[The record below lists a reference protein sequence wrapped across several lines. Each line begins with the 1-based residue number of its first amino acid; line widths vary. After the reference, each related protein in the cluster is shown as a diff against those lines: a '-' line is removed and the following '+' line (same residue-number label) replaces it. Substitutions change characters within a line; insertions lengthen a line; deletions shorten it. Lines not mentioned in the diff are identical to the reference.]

1 MNESEQKQW
10 IRDNPD
16 YYGESS
22 LGMWELVAEL
32 LGFNTEKAEEE
43 IFIAERVNSYEEL
56 SEASK
61 CSFLDAMETDH
72 KDYVEKRAPLIFKHI
87 EGVDH
92 GIAMP
97 DTYRRP
103 LIDSHQIAS
112 VLKQFSS
119 ALKAD
124 GLAPKDYTGLT
135 EAFIAQL
142 FASELK
148 KADPEFAAESF
159 IRDIQKS
166 ED

>member
-1 MNESEQKQW
+1 VLIDMNESEQKQW

-43 IFIAERVNSYEEL
+43 IFIAEGVNSYEEL

-92 GIAMP
+92 GIAMQKNKQEILEEITLWAVSNFP
-97 DTYRRP
+97 EDVGEFLDLNDEQIQILKDWVASDEEEESKVYRFRGIGEFLD
-103 LIDSHQIAS
+103 LI
-112 VLKQFSS
+112 
-119 ALKAD
+119 
-124 GLAPKDYTGLT
+124 G
-135 EAFIAQL
+135 
-142 FASELK
+142 
-148 KADPEFAAESF
+148 
-159 IRDIQKS
+159 IQ
-166 ED
+166 E